1 MEPLKIWI
9 SKTTTNK
16 GLTMSVDI
24 EMIRPVHPGEFLREE
39 VIAANDLNVSTAAEH
54 LGVSRQALSALL
66 NERASLSPD
75 MAIRIEKVFGLPLE
89 TMMRMQSNFDIACAQ
104 SRRHEI
110 SIAAFHA
117 VVA

>member
-1 MEPLKIWI
+1 
-9 SKTTTNK
+9 
-16 GLTMSVDI
+16 MSVDI

-104 SRRHEI
+104 ARRHQI
-110 SIAAFHA
+110 SIAAYHA
-117 VVA
+117 VTA

>member
-1 MEPLKIWI
+1 MVQLKIWI

-16 GLTMSVDI
+16 GMTMRVDI

-66 NERASLSPD
+66 NERAALSPD